1 MTPMKYKGY
10 AARIEYS
17 DEDQCLV
24 GHIAGISDIVGFHG
38 DSVEEMRVA
47 FQEAVDHYLEAC
59 KARNVSPNK
68 PYSGKIMIRVT
79 PELHAKVAMVFSA
92 SLRTSSATT
101 AKPRPA
107 SPARAASIAAF
118 KANKLV

>member
-79 PELHAKVAMVFSA
+79 PELHAKVAMA
-92 SLRTSSATT
+92 A
-101 AKPRPA
+101 A
-107 SPARAASIAAF
+107 ARGKSINALAAEALEQVA
-118 KANKLV
+118 L